1 MDINRKQI
9 LEDFLADIADISDKE
24 YQRRIWIRA
33 EGPECDDFT
42 EIVCR
47 YSNAAEL
54 LFEKYKE
61 CGISNIQLYILKQ
74 FHDEFKKFW
83 IDNDLPQLFIDTP
96 EWTKITMMAKEVLQA
111 FGYKQAKNV
120 KIKLSRPE
128 YTYLCQ
134 AVFIQKKHRETLFS
148 TQQISDVHLLNISED
163 QANEIRDLCG
173 KQLQIVGFN
182 EKHELT
188 PEGEILNSLIDKF
201 VIG

>member
-1 MDINRKQI
+1 MNKKKI
-9 LEDFLADIADISDKE
+9 LNNHLETISGIADRE
-24 YQRRIWIRA
+24 YQERVWVRA
-33 EGPECDDFT
+33 EGPECDDYT
-42 EIVCR
+42 ESICHFFDDGDPIIEN
-47 YSNAAEL
+47 YQDYDINENQLSEL
-54 LFEKYKE
+54 IKFRTALDKFSSDTKYHL
-61 CGISNIQLYILKQ
+61 GPDFLY
-74 FHDEFKKFW
+74 
-83 IDNDLPQLFIDTP
+83 TP
-96 EWTKITMMAKEVLQA
+96 EWAEITIMAKKVLQA

-148 TQQISDVHLLNISED
+148 AQQISDVHLLNISED

-188 PEGEILNSLIDKF
+188 PEGEILDSLLDKF
-201 VIG
+201 FI